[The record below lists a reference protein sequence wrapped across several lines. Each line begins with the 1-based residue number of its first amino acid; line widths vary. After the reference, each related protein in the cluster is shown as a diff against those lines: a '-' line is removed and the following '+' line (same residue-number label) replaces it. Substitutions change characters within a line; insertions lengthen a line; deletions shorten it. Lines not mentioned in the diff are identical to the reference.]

1 MSTKDEPKLFYETK
15 DYRDGFFPIGA
26 FHRLC
31 AGVLSSAMQREGVDV
46 SMDQKNVYLEMF
58 DEVFVH
64 LAYAPSESSMLIRL
78 YSNGDKSAAAKVLDR
93 IRLLL
98 LTDLTMFSNLRAKT
112 LVPMSEHESVLV
124 DIDKVMKTLGSEVR
138 RVGETDYKIAEVKEC
153 MIKWVLT
160 ECEFNWIDAEKL
172 RKSRHEEFPYFMK
185 LQDLRASRPDWVI

>member
-1 MSTKDEPKLFYETK
+1 M
-15 DYRDGFFPIGA
+15 
-26 FHRLC
+26 C
-31 AGVLSSAMQREGVDV
+31 AGMLGSAMQRKGVDV

-98 LTDLTMFSNLRAKT
+98 ITELTMFSNLMAKI
-112 LVPMSEHESVLV
+112 LVPLPEHESVLV

-138 RVGETDYKIAEVKEC
+138 RVGETDYKIAEVKES
-153 MIKWVLT
+153 MMKWV
-160 ECEFNWIDAEKL
+160 
-172 RKSRHEEFPYFMK
+172 
-185 LQDLRASRPDWVI
+185 